1 MNVDALVSA
10 GAGLLGVIV
19 GGALTAYTQWRS
31 RVNERHRD
39 QLQNFYSP
47 LLGLREQIRAKSE
60 LRTRLHSVAG
70 AQFPNIA
77 RTASEDEKEAYTSI
91 LEYSEKQLKEE
102 LVPAYEQM
110 VKLFTDRMYLAE
122 ASTRTHYKKLVDF
135 VEIWKRFIAKPFPSS
150 VAYEIGHSEQAL
162 QPLYDDLE
170 CNFKRLQNKLG

>member
-1 MNVDALVSA
+1 MDASALVSA

-19 GGALTAYTQWRS
+19 GGALTAYTQWRG

-60 LRTRLHSVAG
+60 LRTRLYSVAG

-110 VKLFTDRMYLAE
+110 VTLFTDKMHLAE
-122 ASTRTHYKKLVDF
+122 
-135 VEIWKRFIAKPFPSS
+135 PSS
-150 VAYEIGHSEQAL
+150 RHRPRHVPHRRDSAGTGEAGQRPGGAYRQRHGGIRQFGT
-162 QPLYDDLE
+162 
-170 CNFKRLQNKLG
+170 